1 MSDDLDGEV
10 EHLVCTRCD
19 DNPTIA
25 MRDDRAEVVCHCS
38 HDDGPIDAVPLIN
51 SMAILPEPWEYV
63 ANGGGETA

>member
-1 MSDDLDGEV
+1 
-10 EHLVCTRCD
+10 
-19 DNPTIA
+19 